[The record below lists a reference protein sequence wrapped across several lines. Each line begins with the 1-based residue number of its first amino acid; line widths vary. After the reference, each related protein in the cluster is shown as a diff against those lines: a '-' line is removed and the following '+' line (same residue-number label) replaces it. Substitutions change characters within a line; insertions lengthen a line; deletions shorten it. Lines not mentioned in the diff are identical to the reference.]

1 MSLFGELLLLLAA
14 AVAAVALCRRWHVPV
29 SLGYL
34 AVGALLGPHAL
45 GGVSSAETI
54 HGVAEFGLVF
64 LLFAIGLN
72 FSLPQLYALRH
83 VWLGLGTGQVV
94 LSTVA
99 LAAVGWALGLPA
111 AAALVLGA
119 AWAQSSTSL
128 IGRQLEEQGE
138 QHSRH
143 GRLALAMSVF
153 QDVTAVPIVVIV
165 PVLGAAA
172 VAQGALGGALALAL
186 LKALA
191 AFALVYL
198 IGRRLLRPLF
208 HAVAARHSA
217 ELFTLTVLLVA
228 LAAGALT
235 EALGLSLAFG
245 AFLAG
250 MMLGDTEFRHQIE
263 ASIRPFRDVLLG
275 LFFAAIGMLF
285 EPRALPAVWPW
296 ALGGAALLLAVKI
309 VLVAALVRVGGA
321 DRDTALRT
329 ALTLA
334 VGGEF
339 GLAVLALA
347 LTAGALEPAWAQ
359 AGLAAILASMVAGS
373 LPIRYNAPLARALGA
388 RTSSPPLPPAAPT
401 VPADAWREHTIV
413 CGYGRI
419 GQNVARLVREEG
431 GTYVALDLDAQRVRE
446 AHAAG
451 EPVYYGDATELP
463 LLEAVGLAQARLVV
477 VAHDDADA
485 ALRLLRVVRPA
496 YPRLPV
502 MVRTRDDA
510 QADALRAAGAT
521 EVVAE
526 TVEAGLTLAAH
537 ALWLLHVPAARIARR
552 LRAARG
558 DHYRLLRELF
568 RGDEALASDEDA
580 ERLHAVALPAGA
592 AAVGCRLDALALGA
606 GRVAVTALLRDGR
619 RHTAPPPDTVLAAG
633 DALVLFGAPDD
644 LLRAESRLLVGPAF
658 TPAAPPAAGR
668 AGAEA
673 PPHRR

>member
-1 MSLFGELLLLLAA
+1 MTLFAELLLLLAA
-14 AVAAVALCRRWHVPV
+14 AVIAVALCRRWHVPA

-45 GGVSSAETI
+45 GWVASAEAI
-54 HGVAEFGLVF
+54 HGVAKFGLVF

-72 FSLPQLYALRH
+72 FSLPQIYALRH

-94 LSTVA
+94 LTTVA
-99 LAAVGWALGLPA
+99 LGAVGWALGLPPV
-111 AAALVLGA
+111 AALVLGA

-128 IGRQLEEQGE
+128 IGRQLEEQDE

-172 VAQGALGGALALAL
+172 VGVAVGVALALAL
-186 LKALA
+186 AKALA
-191 AFALVYL
+191 AFAVVYL
-198 IGRRLLRPLF
+198 VGRRLLRPLF
-208 HAVAARHSA
+208 HAVAARRSA

-296 ALGGAALLLAVKI
+296 ALGAAVLLLVVKI
-309 VLVAALVRVGGA
+309 VLVAGLVRVGGA
-321 DRDTALRT
+321 DRGTALRT

-339 GLAVLALA
+339 GFAVLALA
-347 LTAGALEPAWAQ
+347 LTAGALEPAWAP

-373 LPIRYNAPLARALGA
+373 LLIRYNGPLARALGGRA
-388 RTSSPPLPPAAPT
+388 MRSAEPPPPVPPPPAA
-401 VPADAWREHTIV
+401 ALRDHTIV

-419 GQNVARLVREEG
+419 GQNVARLVREEEG
-431 GTYVALDLDAQRVRE
+431 AYVALDLDALRVRE

-451 EPVYYGDATELP
+451 EPVYFGDATDLR

-485 ALRLLRVVRPA
+485 ALRLLRAVRPA
-496 YPRLPV
+496 YPQLPV
-502 MVRTRDDA
+502 MVRARDDERVE
-510 QADALRAAGAT
+510 ALRAAGAT

-552 LRAARG
+552 LRTARG
-558 DHYRLLRELF
+558 DRYRLLREVF
-568 RGDEALASDEDA
+568 RGDEAIGGDAIA
-580 ERLHAVALPAGA
+580 ERLHTVTLPPGV
-592 AAVGCRLDALALGA
+592 AAVGCRLEALALGG
-606 GRVAVTALLRDGR
+606 GRVVATALVRDGLR
-619 RHTAPPPDTVLAAG
+619 YDAPAPDTELAAG
-633 DALVLFGAPDD
+633 DTLVLFGLPDD
-644 LLRAESRLLVGPAF
+644 LLRAEARLL
-658 TPAAPPAAGR
+658 AAAR
-668 AGAEA
+668 
-673 PPHRR
+673 